1 MTHKAVLIPS
11 TGLSKTSLKKLER
24 FAQLDEASGEYMA
37 SAFLIAQFGKNY
49 GIDDGKRITGAQ
61 LMDIANDILINIQQQ
76 IGGGIV
82 YLDCEDV
89 DKLQQFYINEKFQ
102 LFGERYSKE
111 DEEKYFQ
118 YMRFF

>member
-1 MTHKAVLIPS
+1 
-11 TGLSKTSLKKLER
+11 
-24 FAQLDEASGEYMA
+24 MA